1 MPHYPH
7 AGVADLAKA
16 DLAKPAIDF
25 CGGIAVPLQGSDC
38 TCSAAIAAA
47 VTIRKKYAAIANHR
61 DDAIRARRAQSCDVF
76 GWVNLAAL
84 GQRLCHGR
92 NCP

>member
-38 TCSAAIAAA
+38 TCSAAIAARGDYQEK
-47 VTIRKKYAAIANHR
+47 ICSHCKSSR
-61 DDAIRARRAQSCDVF
+61 
-76 GWVNLAAL
+76 
-84 GQRLCHGR
+84 
-92 NCP
+92 